1 VQPNAM
7 DVNGWTPLHIAAVN
21 GHKEVVR
28 LLLSKEGMDP
38 ELVDDSGQTALEWAA
53 KLGHVDI
60 VHILEDH
67 IGSKMDV
74 ASE

>member
-1 VQPNAM
+1 M